1 MVRVID
7 TEAVPLLKRCS
18 LAGHAE
24 LKTRNPI
31 FGEHPLAADMF
42 IDVLTDRG
50 FSVAHVVDEQIVP
63 VGNPGLFGCHLAC
76 VIADVSG
83 DFHLPNVESLLKR
96 GVDLDRCQGAQCKA
110 HKDASQSREN
120 HAVPGKHAHAQ

>member
-1 MVRVID
+1 MID

-31 FGEHPLAADMF
+31 FAEHTVAADMF

-63 VGNPGLFGCHLAC
+63 VRIYPLPSNLNGRKVVPQAEYGGAGLHLDQTPCWPLWRALQR
-76 VIADVSG
+76 S
-83 DFHLPNVESLLKR
+83 
-96 GVDLDRCQGAQCKA
+96 
-110 HKDASQSREN
+110 
-120 HAVPGKHAHAQ
+120 

>member
-1 MVRVID
+1 MWAQVVHVID

-31 FGEHPLAADMF
+31 FGEHALAADMF

-50 FSVAHVVDEQIVP
+50 FSVAHVVDEQIA
-63 VGNPGLFGCHLAC
+63 VGAVGHGFA
-76 VIADVSG
+76 A
-83 DFHLPNVESLLKR
+83 
-96 GVDLDRCQGAQCKA
+96 GARIE
-110 HKDASQSREN
+110 D
-120 HAVPGKHAHAQ
+120 P

>member
-1 MVRVID
+1 MLPRRGVCGMWAQVVQVID

-31 FGEHPLAADMF
+31 FGEHALAADMF

-63 VGNPGLFGCHLAC
+63 VGNSGHCGCQLAC
-76 VIADVSG
+76 LMAAGSEYLVATHS
-83 DFHLPNVESLLKR
+83 
-96 GVDLDRCQGAQCKA
+96 
-110 HKDASQSREN
+110 
-120 HAVPGKHAHAQ
+120 